1 MRRSRINPF
10 TRTLGLTLLVLLAAC
25 GVGPS
30 EPGRFYVL
38 STPPSL
44 DAVSAATNK
53 NLSIGVGPV
62 TLPPHLDR
70 TQIVTQASQYQLDL
84 NDFDHWA
91 EPLKDGFTRVLA
103 QNLSVLMG
111 IDSVLQFPW
120 RRPFSVHYQ
129 VSVEIIRFDTDAT
142 GRSVL
147 AARWNVVTGDGD
159 ELLFSR
165 STTIRSQ
172 AEGTGFE
179 PIVAAM
185 SLNLAELSREIATAI
200 YTFKK

>member
-1 MRRSRINPF
+1 MTISRINPV
-10 TRTLGLTLLVLLAAC
+10 TRALVLTLLVQLAAC

-38 STPPSL
+38 STPSSL
-44 DAVSAATNK
+44 GTDSTAKNK

-70 TQIVTQASQYQLDL
+70 TQIVTQASQHQLAL
-84 NDFDHWA
+84 NDSDQWA
-91 EPLKDGFTRVLA
+91 EPLRDGFTRVLA
-103 QNLSVLMG
+103 QNLAILMD

-120 RRPFSVHYQ
+120 RRPFSVQYQ
-129 VSVEIIRFDTDAT
+129 VSVEVFRFDTDAT
-142 GRSVL
+142 GSSVL
-147 AARWNVVTGDGD
+147 SARWTIVTGDGD
-159 ELLFSR
+159 ELLFSH

-200 YTFKK
+200 YTFK

>member
-1 MRRSRINPF
+1 MTISRINPF
-10 TRTLGLTLLVLLAAC
+10 TRALVLTLLVQLAAC
-25 GVGPS
+25 GMGPS

-38 STPPSL
+38 STPSSL
-44 DAVSAATNK
+44 DADSAAKNK

-70 TQIVTQASQYQLDL
+70 TQIVTQASQHQLAL
-84 NDFDHWA
+84 NEFDQWA

-103 QNLSVLMG
+103 QNLAVLMG

-120 RRPFSVHYQ
+120 RRPFSVQYQ
-129 VSVEIIRFDTDAT
+129 ISVEVFRFDTDAT

-147 AARWNVVTGDGD
+147 SARWNVMTDDGQ
-159 ELLFSR
+159 ELLFSH
-165 STTIRSQ
+165 STTIRTQ

-185 SLNLAELSREIATAI
+185 SMNLAELSREIATAI
-200 YTFKK
+200 STF

>member
-1 MRRSRINPF
+1 MTRSRINPLF
-10 TRTLGLTLLVLLAAC
+10 TRTLVLTLLLQLAAC

-44 DAVSAATNK
+44 DADSAAN
-53 NLSIGVGPV
+53 NSILSIGVGPV

-70 TQIVTQASQYQLDL
+70 SQIVTQASQHQLAL
-84 NDFDHWA
+84 NDFDQWA

-103 QNLSVLMG
+103 QNLAILMG

-120 RRPFSVHYQ
+120 RRPFSVQYQ
-129 VSVEIIRFDTDAT
+129 VSVEVSRFDTDAT
-142 GRSVL
+142 GICVL
-147 AARWNVVTGDGD
+147 SARWNVVTGDGRD
-159 ELLFSR
+159 LLFSH

-200 YTFKK
+200 HTFK

>member
-1 MRRSRINPF
+1 MTISRINPF
-10 TRTLGLTLLVLLAAC
+10 TRALVLTLLVQLAAC
-25 GVGPS
+25 GMGPS

-38 STPPSL
+38 STPSSL
-44 DAVSAATNK
+44 DADSAAKNK

-70 TQIVTQASQYQLDL
+70 TQIVTQASQHQLAL
-84 NDFDHWA
+84 NEFDQWA

-103 QNLSVLMG
+103 QNLAVLMG
-111 IDSVLQFPW
+111 IDNVLQFPW
-120 RRPFSVHYQ
+120 RRPFSVQYQ
-129 VSVEIIRFDTDAT
+129 VSVEVIRFDTDAT

-147 AARWNVVTGDGD
+147 SARWNIVTGDGQA
-159 ELLFSR
+159 LLFSH
-165 STTIRSQ
+165 SSTIRSQ

-179 PIVAAM
+179 PVVAAM

-200 YTFKK
+200 HTFK

>member
-1 MRRSRINPF
+1 MTISRINPF
-10 TRTLGLTLLVLLAAC
+10 TRALVLTLLVQLAAC
-25 GVGPS
+25 GMGPS

-38 STPPSL
+38 STPSSL
-44 DAVSAATNK
+44 DADSAAKNK

-70 TQIVTQASQYQLDL
+70 TQIVTQASQHQLAL
-84 NDFDHWA
+84 NEFDQWA

-103 QNLSVLMG
+103 QDLAVLMG

-120 RRPFSVHYQ
+120 RRPFSVQYQ
-129 VSVEIIRFDTDAT
+129 VSVEVIRFDTDAT

-147 AARWNVVTGDGD
+147 SARWNIVTGDGH
-159 ELLFSR
+159 ELLFSH
-165 STTIRSQ
+165 SSTIRSQ

-179 PIVAAM
+179 SIVAAM
-185 SLNLAELSREIATAI
+185 SMNLAELSREIATAI
-200 YTFKK
+200 HTF

>member
-1 MRRSRINPF
+1 MSISRISTF
-10 TRTLGLTLLVLLAAC
+10 SLALTLLVLLAAC

-30 EPGRFYVL
+30 DPGRFYVL
-38 STPPSL
+38 STPSGL
-44 DAVSAATNK
+44 EANSVAK
-53 NLSIGVGPV
+53 IENLSIGVGPV

-70 TQIVTQASQYQLDL
+70 TQIVTQASSHQLAL
-84 NDFDHWA
+84 NEFDQWA

-111 IDSVLQFPW
+111 IDNVLQFPW

-129 VSVEIIRFDTDAT
+129 VSVEVYRFDTDTA
-142 GRSVL
+142 GKSVL
-147 AARWNVVTGDGD
+147 SARWNLVTGDGQ
-159 ELLFSR
+159 ELLFSH
-165 STTIRSQ
+165 STLIRTQ
-172 AEGTGFE
+172 AEGAGFE

-200 YTFKK
+200 HTFK